1 MADTFLFLKDLPCQI
16 KASRVRVF
24 RHSVMSNSAISWTI
38 TRQAPLPMGF
48 SRQEYF
54 SGLLLP
60 SPGGLPDLGVKPT
73 FPALAGRFFTTSTA
87 WEAPRVRSSLRFP
100 HCRWMLWRNALTSL
114 KRHSLTFWVHTP
126 FLTQTL
132 SAEKK
137 QRKGMLKLALVATSV
152 QKDLK
157 NLRKANCPP
166 RDEFALFIS
175 DLTNPNFRKK
185 KINEG

>member
-1 MADTFLFLKDLPCQI
+1 
-16 KASRVRVF
+16 
-24 RHSVMSNSAISWTI
+24 MSNQSIKSESVQTVSHVQLFAISWTI

-87 WEAPRVRSSLRFP
+87 WEAPRVRSSLHFP

-137 QRKGMLKLALVATSV
+137 QRKGMLKLPWW
-152 QKDLK
+152 QHQ
-157 NLRKANCPP
+157 
-166 RDEFALFIS
+166 
-175 DLTNPNFRKK
+175 FRRT
-185 KINEG
+185 